1 MAKQSK
7 NRVKLNAEY
16 EYLGSFTKSALAAIR
31 KYYDVPEN
39 ARKIRA
45 NITNTLK
52 HNKKHLEQIEPY
64 LDELGL
70 TKENYIRTIAA
81 NFNQIRRGNLPN
93 TVVLAFSGK
102 ALNHVAAVHLVFDKN
117 ENFWMIKSVRA
128 ERKQFFEENDLIW
141 EKR

>member
-7 NRVKLNAEY
+7 NKVKLNKEY
-16 EYLGSFTKSALAAIR
+16 EHLGTFSKSALDAIR
-31 KYYDVPEN
+31 KYYEIPDD

-45 NITNTLK
+45 NISNTLK

-64 LDELGL
+64 LEELGM
-70 TKENYIRTIAA
+70 TKENYIRFIAS
-81 NFNQIRRGNLPN
+81 NFNQIRLGNLPK

-102 ALNHVAAVHLVFDKN
+102 ELNHVAAVHLVFDKN

-128 ERKQFFEENDLIW
+128 ERKQFFEENKLIW
-141 EKR
+141 EK

>member
-7 NRVKLNAEY
+7 NKVKLNSKY
-16 EYLGSFTKSALAAIR
+16 EHLGTFTKSALTAIR
-31 KYYDVPEN
+31 KHYEVPEN

-45 NITNTLK
+45 NISNTLK

-64 LDELGL
+64 LEELGL
-70 TKENYIRTIAA
+70 TKENYIRSIAA

-102 ALNHVAAVHLVFDKN
+102 DLDHVAAVHLVFDKN

-128 ERKQFFEENDLIW
+128 ERKQFFEESALIW
-141 EKR
+141 EKK